1 MSQQAPPLAIFYHP
15 DGFDTASYDLM
26 GRRAAGKNFLEAWIE
41 RRGAET
47 LHCVSTS
54 RKSFESF
61 CTVAKACGASGKA
74 EWIGHDRPELL
85 GPVGTLYFPAP
96 DISEHAWRRYRRNP
110 KGWSIIGV
118 THTICTKAV
127 MDGISSWLRAPVEP
141 WDAVICT
148 SKAVR
153 DSIETQMQAEREF
166 LQRRLGATTFSSPQL
181 PIIPLGVP
189 TGAFTPD
196 EGIRARARAA
206 YGIGDDDLA
215 AIFVGRLSIYG
226 KAHPVPMFIAL
237 ERAARAT
244 GKRVHLLLVGWFAND
259 SIRKAFESGLTFW
272 CPSVTPHIIDGRKDD
287 LRHDAWQAGDVFVS
301 LVDNIQETFGL
312 TPVEAMAAGLPS
324 VVSDWDGYRDTVR
337 HGLDGFRIP
346 TCAPPPVFGEALMDR
361 YAADL
366 DSYDYYLA
374 KSAAMIVVDT
384 EAAAKALIELFN
396 DPELR
401 KRMGA
406 AARQHA
412 VERFDWQ
419 VVLGA
424 YEDLATDLAARR
436 KAAPDVDPKE
446 SRRWPARLSPF
457 EMFANYPSRVPLMT
471 DRVRLQVRNPSAALI
486 NIAHAE
492 RAALASHD
500 KFVERATRLF
510 EAIGKAQAPTM
521 AEIAAID
528 GKEQQGQMIL
538 TLLTMAK
545 FGLIS
550 LDPANGADGPR
561 KGMLGY

>member
-1 MSQQAPPLAIFYHP
+1 MSQTAPSLAIYYHP

-26 GRRAAGKNFLEAWIE
+26 GRRAAGKNFLESWID
-41 RRGAET
+41 RRGAGA
-47 LHCVSTS
+47 LHCVTGN
-54 RKSFESF
+54 RKTFDSFNQI
-61 CTVAKACGASGKA
+61 AQARGATGRV
-74 EWIGHDRPELL
+74 EWLGHDRPELL
-85 GPVGTLYFPAP
+85 AQVGTLYFPAP

-110 KGWSIIGV
+110 KGWSIIGI

-127 MDGISSWLRAPVEP
+127 MDGISAWVSAPVEP

-153 DSIETQMQAEREF
+153 DSVEIQMQAEREY
-166 LQRRLGATTFSSPQL
+166 LQRRLGATTFAGPQL
-181 PIIPLGVP
+181 PVIPLGVP
-189 TGAFTPD
+189 TSAFTPD
-196 EGIRARARAA
+196 ADARARVRAA
-206 YGIGDDDLA
+206 YGIGEDDLA

-226 KAHPVPMFIAL
+226 KAHPTPMFVAL

-244 GKRVHLLLVGWFAND
+244 GKRVHVLLVGWFANEA
-259 SIRKAFESGLTFW
+259 IRRTFEIGLSFW
-272 CPSVTPHIIDGRKDD
+272 CPSVIPHIIDGRKDD

-337 HGLDGFRIP
+337 HGIDGFRVP
-346 TCAPPPVFGEALMDR
+346 TYAPPPLFGEGLMDR
-361 YAADL
+361 YAADI

-374 KSAAMIVVDT
+374 KSSAMIVVDT

-396 DPELR
+396 DAGLR

-424 YEDLATDLAARR
+424 YEELAADLGERR
-436 KAAPDVDPKE
+436 KAAPDADAKD
-446 SRRWPARLSPF
+446 SRRRPARLSPF
-457 EMFANYPSRVPLMT
+457 EMFAQYPTRLPLMT
-471 DRVRLQVRNPSAALI
+471 DRIRPQVRNPGAALVH
-486 NIAHAE
+486 IANAE
-492 RAALASHD
+492 RAAIPQAET
-500 KFVERATRLF
+500 FVARATRLF
-510 EAIGKAQAPTM
+510 EAIVKAPSPTVV
-521 AEIAAID
+521 EIVAID
-528 GKEQQGQMIL
+528 GVEHQGQMIL

-550 LDPANGADGPR
+550 IDPANGADGPR
-561 KGMLGY
+561 QGMLGQ